1 MGGCAGREAAGEL
14 EACRALQPC
23 TTWRAR
29 AARAAR
35 SRSRLLDSRGQG
47 GAALTA
53 RVSRRCRG
61 MQAARRSRRWRLRG
75 GDRRR
80 GWVCTR
86 GGRAA
91 QPWHDTAVSWGR
103 DRCKAFTGQSSRV
116 AFAGRSPWRR
126 AGSARGDARVPA
138 VRGASLREVACG
150 AARGGLYPHLCHA
163 LQSLAARRHDT
174 AVSVVTHRSCKAGGV
189 WAGRCGAL
197 ETPRRRRGCRRGR
210 AGRWTRTCAGCA
222 ALMIARLAMARCTW
236 P

>member
-1 MGGCAGREAAGEL
+1 MGGYAGREAAGEL
-14 EACRALQPC
+14 QAC
-23 TTWRAR
+23 TTWP
-29 AARAAR
+29 ARAAR

-103 DRCKAFTGQSSRV
+103 DRCKAFTGRRSRV
-116 AFAGRSPWRR
+116 AFAGRRSPWRR
-126 AGSARGDARVPA
+126 AGSSCATRAFTGQSSRIDTVAAGSCPCCA
-138 VRGASLREVACG
+138 TRGASLREVAWGACIRIFVAPSSRWRHGGTTRLYQSSRTG
-150 AARGGLYPHLCHA
+150 AARQAACGRAGAGL
-163 LQSLAARRHDT
+163 
-174 AVSVVTHRSCKAGGV
+174 
-189 WAGRCGAL
+189 W
-197 ETPRRRRGCRRGR
+197 RRRGGDGAADEAVPGGGRGPAR
-210 AGRWTRTCAGCA
+210 AVRH
-222 ALMIARLAMARCTW
+222 
-236 P
+236 